1 MTHFKDAYIWE
12 IINKCFEGK
21 TKNIVI
27 KYYVKLCHHL
37 LHQRDIPIKTKK
49 NLTLQRRNLTTT
61 LTVYFSGFLLL
72 LLIWIASVPLDE
84 MTKVGLP
91 EVTDNKH
98 PQEHDIQ
105 PFVCSTPP
113 EGTDCCK

>member
-1 MTHFKDAYIWE
+1 MI
-12 IINKCFEGK
+12 
-21 TKNIVI
+21 TKMNNGTSNN
-27 KYYVKLCHHL
+27 
-37 LHQRDIPIKTKK
+37 DIPKQSNNGNTRNVLGTFFIQTYALTKK
-49 NLTLQRRNLTTT
+49 NLTLQRRNLTAT

-105 PFVCSTPP
+105 LFVCSNPP
-113 EGTDCCK
+113 KGTDCCK